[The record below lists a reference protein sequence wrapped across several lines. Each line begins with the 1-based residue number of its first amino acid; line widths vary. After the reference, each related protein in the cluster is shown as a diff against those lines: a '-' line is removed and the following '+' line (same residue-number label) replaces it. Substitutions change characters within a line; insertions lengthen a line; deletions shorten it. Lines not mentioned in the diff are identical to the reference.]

1 MDSCQALF
9 FRTSDGIAGGGGK
22 KGLRFFL
29 PFYPFTLLP
38 LKGLSIATFTFG
50 WTASR

>member
-9 FRTSDGIAGGGGK
+9 FQDQRWNRCGRGK

-29 PFYPFTLLP
+29 PFYLFTRLP
-38 LKGLSIATFTFG
+38 LKGLSIAAFTFG
-50 WTASR
+50 WTARR